1 MNRVE
6 DVKINYFVVSE
17 SNVVISES
25 KVFQKRILAT
35 YLKHQLLSENYVQR
49 ELNKT
54 SRSSVAQM
62 TS

>member
-6 DVKINYFVVSE
+6 DVKINYFEVSE
-17 SNVVISES
+17 SNVISES